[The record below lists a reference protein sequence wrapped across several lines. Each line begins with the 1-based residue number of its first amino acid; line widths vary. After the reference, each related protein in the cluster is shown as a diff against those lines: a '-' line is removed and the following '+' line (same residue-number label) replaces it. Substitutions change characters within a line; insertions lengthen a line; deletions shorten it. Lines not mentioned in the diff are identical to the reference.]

1 MQEAGFR
8 EVSVQCQI
16 LDHSF
21 STAQFIGFL
30 DQPAIVP
37 FLARVAEVDKKQFR
51 AEVVQATLELTAR
64 GQDEYFEA
72 FRRLIVLA
80 CK

>member
-1 MQEAGFR
+1 VLEAGFR
-8 EVSVQCQI
+8 EVSVECRI
-16 LDHSF
+16 YDRSF
-21 STAQFIGFL
+21 SATQFIGFL

-51 AEVVQATLELTAR
+51 EEVVQATLELTAQ

-72 FRRLIVLA
+72 FRRLIVSA
-80 CK
+80 TK